1 MPKELTYNKAF
12 TQLEKLVEQ
21 IEDDTIQLD
30 TLAAKV
36 KEANELIVYCED
48 KLRGIDKE
56 VKSAT
61 AKLTTGARSK
71 VKNKGK

>member
-12 TQLEKLVEQ
+12 TELEKLVEQ

-36 KEANELIVYCED
+36 KEANELILYCET
-48 KLRGIDKE
+48 KLRSIEED
-56 VKSAT
+56 
-61 AKLTTGARSK
+61 
-71 VKNKGK
+71 VKNANTKIKKKGNGIK

>member
-12 TQLEKLVEQ
+12 SELEKLVEQ

-36 KEANELIVYCED
+36 KEANELILYCED
-48 KLRGIDKE
+48 KLRGIEND
-56 VKSAT
+56 VKSGS
-61 AKLTTGARSK
+61 AKLTRGVSSK
-71 VKNKGK
+71 AKKKGK